1 MIALFV
7 NEFRQI
13 WRYSITWTL
22 LFLMLFTSL
31 FFYAQMPEPFNKD
44 NPTLSEGYDNF
55 EPIDYFTILDADFT
69 VAPDYME
76 TFNAS
81 KTLIAES
88 FQRNQNNQ
96 LVRSP
101 EKLAG
106 PASITYKLLS
116 FTQSGLLILASLAF
130 GLLFSK
136 QSKSPSKRKTSISRG
151 IIAKSLALTLTLAL
165 IFILPKLLAML
176 GTIIIY
182 GRQGLDLIIP
192 FNPLAGAPLFE
203 VHQGTAS
210 DSIILTT
217 YRGIISSSLVSL
229 GRIYAFAFFYEL
241 SQILVW
247 TALGLLLADL
257 MTKKFLVLGTAALL
271 LLTGRAFAFPNGD
284 QGIFRYLF
292 FSYTD
297 ALRDTLGSPFM
308 MRGLTINQAPFDYF
322 LGMMVLLLT
331 GILILYLTQLR
342 YQGKLSFQ
350 GRGGEDDEDL

>member
-1 MIALFV
+1 MIALFIH
-7 NEFRQI
+7 EFRQI
-13 WRYSITWTL
+13 WRHSITWTL
-22 LFLMLFTSL
+22 FILMLLTSL
-31 FFYAQMPEPFNKD
+31 FFYAQMPQPSQAD
-44 NPTLSEGYDNF
+44 PPAPTENDDFF
-55 EPIDYFTILDADFT
+55 ELIDYFTILDADFI
-69 VAPDYME
+69 VAPDHME
-76 TFNAS
+76 TFEAS

-88 FQRNQNNQ
+88 FQRNQDHQ

-106 PASITYKLLS
+106 PASITFKLLN
-116 FTQSGLLILASLAF
+116 FTQSGLLILASLSF

-136 QSKSPSKRKTSISRG
+136 QSKSPFKRKTSISRG
-151 IIAKSLALTLTLAL
+151 IVAKSLALTITLAL

-176 GTIIIY
+176 GTALVF
-182 GRQGLDLIIP
+182 GHQGLDLIIP

-203 VHQGTAS
+203 IHQGTAS

-217 YRGIISSSLVSL
+217 YRSISSSSLVSL
-229 GRIYAFAFFYEL
+229 GTTYALAFFYEL
-241 SQILVW
+241 SQVFVW
-247 TALGLLLADL
+247 TGLGLLLGDL
-257 MTKKFLVLGTAALL
+257 MIKKFLVMGTAALL

-284 QGIFRYLF
+284 QGISRYLF
-292 FSYTD
+292 SSYND

-308 MRGLTINQAPFDYF
+308 MRGLTLTQAPFDYF
-322 LGMMVLLLT
+322 LGLMVLLLS